1 MSCRPTGGRKT
12 RKYESKTTGGRVTP
26 ASYRALNMYCSG
38 RGVVLLSLE
47 NLPGG
52 RSQRCRTTGSCHNQP
67 YKPLVLLIST
77 GSRALC
83 PALLCLRTAEC
94 QDSFVTSFFLF
105 FLFLFQFLTLFCFAN
120 TLVLILH
127 SAPDSE
133 LSITLRISSL
143 NSDWCSQQSVQS
155 TTLFW
160 QVLSFDK
167 NWPLWKLVNLF
178 AVTDG
183 FIRSG

>member
-12 RKYESKTTGGRVTP
+12 RKYESKATGGRVTP
-26 ASYRALNMYCSG
+26 ASYRALNMYGGSGSG
-38 RGVVLLSLE
+38 RRVLLLSLE

-52 RSQRCRTTGSCHNQP
+52 RSQSCKTTGSCHNQP
-67 YKPLVLLIST
+67 NKPLVLLIST

-94 QDSFVTSFFLF
+94 RDSFVTSF
-105 FLFLFQFLTLFCFAN
+105 FLFLFQFLTLFSFAN
-120 TLVLILH
+120 TLLLILH

-133 LSITLRISSL
+133 LSITLRFSSL
-143 NSDWCSQQSVQS
+143 NSDWCSQQSVES

-167 NWPLWKLVNLF
+167 NWPLWNLS
-178 AVTDG
+178 TCLL
-183 FIRSG
+183 

>member
-1 MSCRPTGGRKT
+1 MCSNVCGFVSKLNSQNFLSLSEQFAPKHFIWYFNQTHELLEQLVMSCRPTGGRKT

-105 FLFLFQFLTLFCFAN
+105 FSFFISISYF
-120 TLVLILH
+120 VLLCKHTAAH
-127 SAPDSE
+127 SPF
-133 LSITLRISSL
+133 
-143 NSDWCSQQSVQS
+143 S
-155 TTLFW
+155 T
-160 QVLSFDK
+160 
-167 NWPLWKLVNLF
+167 
-178 AVTDG
+178 
-183 FIRSG
+183 